1 MLSYTCST
9 EGLHILLFVAS
20 EFVCCFLYIVYSILL
35 FPSSS
40 SPLPALAQ
48 PLPVLCAHRNS
59 PNSISWNGAWL
70 SVGIWVDT
78 KMLSTGNAGNC
89 CYLFFKEW
97 MLIRVWTVITHD
109 TYLLFS
115 ESHTIFSIC
124 HRILFSTLPCPGC
137 PWAQKIPHI
146 STRLSGNPFGL
157 RSLAVP
163 EQTPPLHKASSGG
176 L

>member
-9 EGLHILLFVAS
+9 EGLHVLLFVAS

-78 KMLSTGNAGNC
+78 KMLSTVNAGNC

-97 MLIRVWTVITHD
+97 MLIRVWTVITRYVFIVLRITHD
-109 TYLLFS
+109 LL
-115 ESHTIFSIC
+115 H
-124 HRILFSTLPCPGC
+124 LPQNFVQYFALS
-137 PWAQKIPHI
+137 WLSLSAKNTPH
-146 STRLSGNPFGL
+146 
-157 RSLAVP
+157 
-163 EQTPPLHKASSGG
+163 LHKTLWKPIWAEIPGSARTDPTSAQG
-176 L
+176 